1 VGYLTPPNNMKTVL
15 LIIIVVCVIE
25 LVFHPRIDIT
35 SEGDVLLWWGSEER
49 HYIVLFKIEDYEP
62 KD

>member
-1 VGYLTPPNNMKTVL
+1 MKTAL
-15 LIIIVVCVIE
+15 LIIIVVCVTE

-49 HYIVLFKIEDYEP
+49 HYIVLFKIEEDE
-62 KD
+62 